1 MGILRFGL
9 VGNYQAGKS
18 TLINCLIER
27 SIATIGDGTS
37 TTHAV
42 VNYLYGTKEGI
53 EQIDYNGNLCSLEH
67 TNLGRLDSSHN
78 LKEINVYLNIP
89 FLKNII
95 LTDMPGFGKDQ
106 HDTMLSEE
114 TLNKIDFA
122 IVVETNYKAI
132 EEKSDSYNNIERLKW
147 HNIPYYIILNC
158 ADSTKKNWKW
168 TPLYK
173 NNVELAFENIKCLNF
188 YKPLLYPFEEGEP
201 VVVNLLWYWYSITHD
216 NDDVIVRYKENLEE
230 YNDLTKYEKKE
241 IFKFSNFEVVKKI
254 FSMENRAYLELRK
267 DLKEEIQRLKEEL
280 CPVGT
285 IQAFAFEKI
294 PQGWLICDGD
304 TYKINEFLEL
314 YKAIG
319 HTFGGE
325 GTEEFKVPDL
335 RNQFVRGWNQKG
347 KRTLGSVQEDAI
359 QGHTHKVKPLGTT
372 GNAGSHSHQVYYRV
386 YKVGSNW
393 GENDMPVWEI
403 PSSADTSKKG
413 GDPGTTSSGS
423 HNHSLPDFIT
433 AEIDSMKNCGTVRHA
448 KETRP
453 TNMALLYCIKAKP

>member
-285 IQAFAFEKI
+285 IQAFAFE
-294 PQGWLICDGD
+294 
-304 TYKINEFLEL
+304 N
-314 YKAIG
+314 
-319 HTFGGE
+319 
-325 GTEEFKVPDL
+325 
-335 RNQFVRGWNQKG
+335 
-347 KRTLGSVQEDAI
+347 
-359 QGHTHKVKPLGTT
+359 T

-393 GENDMPVWEI
+393 RENDMPVWEI

>member
-280 CPVGT
+280 CPIGT
-285 IQAFAFEKI
+285 IQAFAFESI
-294 PQGWLICDGD
+294 PHGWLICDGHPFRVD
-304 TYKINEFLEL
+304 EYPEL

-319 HTFGGE
+319 YTFGGE

-335 RNQFVRGWNQKG
+335 RSKFVRGWD
-347 KRTLGSVQEDAI
+347 KRTRKIGSDEDDAI
-359 QGHTHKVKPLGTT
+359 QGHSHQFQENNITIAKSG
-372 GNAGSHSHQVYYRV
+372 GHSHMFRPEY
-386 YKVGSNW
+386 G
-393 GENDMPVWEI
+393 
-403 PSSADTSKKG
+403 DT
-413 GDPGTTSSGS
+413 GDPGFFSDTSMVYRFSNNYENAFSYNTSYNGEHS
-423 HNHSLPDFIT
+423 HVISL
-433 AEIDSMKNCGTVRHA
+433 KNNPVSSPESCIEFGDIRFD

-453 TNMALLYCIKAKP
+453 KNIALMYCIKAKP